1 MDDQTVITPASD
13 IGSVLFACNINA
25 VRSAMAEAIVK
36 SRFPGKIFT
45 DSCGV
50 TPGQPDGFAISV
62 MGEIDIDLSQH
73 APKGFGDLDCDFYDV
88 IISFSPEAH
97 ARAQDAVIHVLLL
110 ICVKPVDEGDV
121 NRAGDCRLPEQRW
134 HVEWREAFE
143 HAHIHG
149 VDRGD
154 APRNVAATA
163 ICSAFGFGVDDN
175 KTRRWK

>member
-50 TPGQPDGFAISV
+50 TPGQPDGFAVSV
-62 MGEIDIDLSQH
+62 MAEIDIDLSQH
-73 APKGFGDLDCDFYDV
+73 APKGFDDLDCEFYDV

-97 ARAQDAVIHVLLL
+97 ARAQDLTRNVDCDALYW
-110 ICVKPVDEGDV
+110 PVDNLAGLQGSREERL
-121 NRAGDCRLPEQRW
+121 RAYRSVRDDIIAKLALYLP
-134 HVEWREAFE
+134 A
-143 HAHIHG
+143 
-149 VDRGD
+149 
-154 APRNVAATA
+154 
-163 ICSAFGFGVDDN
+163 DN
-175 KTRRWK
+175 

>member
-73 APKGFGDLDCDFYDV
+73 VPKGFDDLDCDFYDV

-97 ARAQDAVIHVLLL
+97 ARAQDLTRNVDCDALYW
-110 ICVKPVDEGDV
+110 PVD
-121 NRAGDCRLPEQRW
+121 NLAGLQGSR
-134 HVEWREAFE
+134 
-143 HAHIHG
+143 
-149 VDRGD
+149 
-154 APRNVAATA
+154 
-163 ICSAFGFGVDDN
+163 
-175 KTRRWK
+175 